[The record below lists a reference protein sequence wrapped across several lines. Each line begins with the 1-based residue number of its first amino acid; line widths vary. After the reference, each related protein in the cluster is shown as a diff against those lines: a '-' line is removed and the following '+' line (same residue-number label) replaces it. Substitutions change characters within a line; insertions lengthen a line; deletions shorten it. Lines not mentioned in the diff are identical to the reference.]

1 MNSDLKRKMNQRIK
15 QTQIKTGLK
24 SNQETKMIKNSTWN

>member
-1 MNSDLKRKMNQRIK
+1 MNSNLKIKMHQMIK

-24 SNQETKMIKNSTWN
+24 SNQETKIIKNSTT